1 MPGLRI
7 TGINASHFAAAGSSL
22 VEELAF
28 SLSMV
33 SEYLDKLSGRALS
46 VDDIAGSFQFN
57 FATGPVYFME
67 IAKIRAARHL
77 YAQLLKAWNPKQEA
91 SLTCF
96 IHSHTSDWNQTVY
109 DPFVNMLRG
118 TTESMAAV
126 IGGADSVAVSP
137 FDKPF
142 RKPTGFAER
151 IARNSQIIL
160 REEAALNKVA
170 DPSAGSYFI
179 ENLTDSIA
187 KNAWN
192 LFLEVENKGG
202 YLKALEEGFLQNK
215 VKISSNRKDHNLAT
229 RKEILLGTNQ
239 FPNALE
245 SFPEDLDPEIA
256 FPPVVEK
263 TGLFIEPLQKYRGA
277 QPFEKLRMKAEKR
290 TVKPVVFLLT
300 YGNLNWRKARASF
313 AGSFFACAGY
323 EIIDNPGF
331 KTLQEG
337 LEAAFSKKANIIV
350 LCSSDEEYTL
360 SAPEAL
366 NIISD
371 KALLVVAGYPNE
383 SIGELRSKGVK
394 YFIHIKSNLLEELTR
409 YHWLLG
415 ID

>member
-1 MPGLRI
+1 
-7 TGINASHFAAAGSSL
+7 
-22 VEELAF
+22 
-28 SLSMV
+28 MV

-46 VDDIAGSFQFN
+46 IDDIAGSFQIN

-77 YAQLLKAWNPKQEA
+77 FAHLVNAWNPKHEA

-96 IHSHTSDWNQTVY
+96 IHSHTSEWNQTVY

-126 IGGADSVAVSP
+126 IGGANSVAVTP

-151 IARNSQIIL
+151 IARNTQIIL
-160 REEAALNKVA
+160 KEEAALDKVA

-187 KNAWN
+187 KNAWDI
-192 LFLEVENKGG
+192 FLEVENKGG
-202 YLKALEEGFLQNK
+202 YLKALEEGFVQGK
-215 VKISSNRKDHNLAT
+215 VKISSSTKDHNLAT

-245 SFPEDLDPEIA
+245 SFPGDMDMEIA
-256 FPPVVEK
+256 FPPEVK
-263 TGLFIEPLQKYRGA
+263 KAGHIIEPLQKYRGA

-290 TVKPVVFLLT
+290 TARPVVFLLT
-300 YGNLNWRKARASF
+300 YGNLTWRKARASF

-323 EIIDNPGF
+323 EIINNPGF

-337 LEAAFSKKANIIV
+337 LEAAFSRKANIIV
-350 LCSSDEEYTL
+350 LCSSDDEYTL

-366 NIISD
+366 NNING
-371 KALLVVAGYPNE
+371 KALLVVAGYPKD
-383 SIGELRSKGVK
+383 SIGELQSKGVK
-394 YFIHIKSNLLEELTR
+394 NFIHIKSNLLEELTR